1 MHIMGFF
8 YSRMPDCDL
17 QKQKK
22 IKIKIYEHIYM
33 LGMSKHQS
41 NHSQYMREKLIIEA
55 NNVKEG

>member
-1 MHIMGFF
+1 MHIMGFLF
-8 YSRMPDCDL
+8 QDARL
-17 QKQKK
+17 WFTETKK
-22 IKIKIYEHIYM
+22 NKKKIYEHIYM

>member
-1 MHIMGFF
+1 
-8 YSRMPDCDL
+8 MPDCDL

-22 IKIKIYEHIYM
+22 KKNIYEHIYM

>member
-1 MHIMGFF
+1 MHIMGFLF
-8 YSRMPDCDL
+8 QDARL
-17 QKQKK
+17 WFTETKKKK
-22 IKIKIYEHIYM
+22 IKKIYEHIYM

>member
-1 MHIMGFF
+1 MHIMGFLF
-8 YSRMPDCDL
+8 QDARL
-17 QKQKK
+17 WFTETKK
-22 IKIKIYEHIYM
+22 NLKKIYEHIYM

>member
-1 MHIMGFF
+1 MHIMGFLF
-8 YSRMPDCDL
+8 QDARL
-17 QKQKK
+17 WFTETKK
-22 IKIKIYEHIYM
+22 KLKKIYEHIYM

>member
-1 MHIMGFF
+1 MHIMGFLF
-8 YSRMPDCDL
+8 QDARL
-17 QKQKK
+17 WFTETKK
-22 IKIKIYEHIYM
+22 KKKIYEHIYM

>member
-1 MHIMGFF
+1 
-8 YSRMPDCDL
+8 MPDCDL
-17 QKQKK
+17 QKQKQK
-22 IKIKIYEHIYM
+22 QKNYEHIYM

>member
-1 MHIMGFF
+1 MHIMGFLF
-8 YSRMPDCDL
+8 QDARL
-17 QKQKK
+17 WFTETKK
-22 IKIKIYEHIYM
+22 NKKNIYEHIYM

>member
-1 MHIMGFF
+1 
-8 YSRMPDCDL
+8 MPDCDL
-17 QKQKK
+17 QKQTK
-22 IKIKIYEHIYM
+22 IYIYIYEHIYM

>member
-1 MHIMGFF
+1 MHIMGFLF
-8 YSRMPDCDL
+8 QDARL
-17 QKQKK
+17 WFTETKK
-22 IKIKIYEHIYM
+22 KYIYIYEHIYM